1 MKCTSLGLVRMLPGG
16 VGEPIEGMMTR
27 PGRRTVRLPGNPVQH
42 SLPMAASEAFAC
54 ARWRL
59 REIRTMMSPL
69 TEPDR
74 LYGASLAILI
84 YDRLETGQEEL

>member
-1 MKCTSLGLVRMLPGG
+1 MVLFDAQVNVTIQEIR
-16 VGEPIEGMMTR
+16 
-27 PGRRTVRLPGNPVQH
+27 
-42 SLPMAASEAFAC
+42 SE
-54 ARWRL
+54 RL

-74 LYGASLAILI
+74 LYGAFIAILI